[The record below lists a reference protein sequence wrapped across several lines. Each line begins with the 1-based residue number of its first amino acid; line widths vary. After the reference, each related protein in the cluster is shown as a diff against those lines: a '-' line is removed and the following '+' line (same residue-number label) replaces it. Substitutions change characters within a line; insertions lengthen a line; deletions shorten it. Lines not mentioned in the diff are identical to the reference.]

1 MILSLYE
8 DPDIGGTC
16 GIRYPARQKR
26 GPPGLSNIG
35 TIELAFL
42 TIGPSGGMKA
52 KKKKSE
58 IQAICK
64 FILIKF
70 FKILNK

>member
-16 GIRYPARQKR
+16 GIRYLARQKR

-52 KKKKSE
+52 KKKSE

-70 FKILNK
+70 FKNLNK